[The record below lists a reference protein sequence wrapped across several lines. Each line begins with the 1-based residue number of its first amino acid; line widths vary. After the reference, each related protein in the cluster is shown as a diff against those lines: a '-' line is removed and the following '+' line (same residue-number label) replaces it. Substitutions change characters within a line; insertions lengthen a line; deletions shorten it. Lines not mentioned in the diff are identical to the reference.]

1 MVEASLHRRIAIILP
16 DLRPGGAERLHLSL
30 GREWLRNGIQV
41 DFVLS
46 QVRGELLAQVPAGAN
61 VVGLGAARVR
71 KVIRPL
77 ARYLRRSRPD
87 ALLAAMWPLTA
98 VAPIAA
104 RMVGFDGSVA
114 VSEHSPLSRAYAGR
128 GRVHRLVLRTS
139 TALGYRLASAR
150 IGVSAGVAD
159 DMADLSR
166 LSRLRFEV
174 IHNPAASA
182 GFGRMLARPAQLRTL
197 PGPVILAVGTLKAV
211 KRHDVLLESFAQ
223 MPASTGATLCILGE
237 GAERAA
243 LERQIDALGLS
254 GRVLLPGFVA
264 DPDPWYASADLFV
277 LSSDYEGFGNV
288 LVEAMEH
295 GVPIVSTDCDF
306 GPREIL
312 EGGRWGRLVPVGDP
326 KSLALAMADSLAG
339 IHDQDRL
346 RRRSRDFTAD
356 KAAKSYLDVLF
367 PDARKE
373 TGV

>member
-1 MVEASLHRRIAIILP
+1 
-16 DLRPGGAERLHLSL
+16 
-30 GREWLRNGIQV
+30 
-41 DFVLS
+41 
-46 QVRGELLAQVPAGAN
+46 
-61 VVGLGAARVR
+61 
-71 KVIRPL
+71 
-77 ARYLRRSRPD
+77 
-87 ALLAAMWPLTA
+87 
-98 VAPIAA
+98 
-104 RMVGFDGSVA
+104 
-114 VSEHSPLSRAYAGR
+114 
-128 GRVHRLVLRTS
+128 
-139 TALGYRLASAR
+139 
-150 IGVSAGVAD
+150 
-159 DMADLSR
+159 
-166 LSRLRFEV
+166 
-174 IHNPAASA
+174 
-182 GFGRMLARPAQLRTL
+182 
-197 PGPVILAVGTLKAV
+197 
-211 KRHDVLLESFAQ
+211 

-356 KAAKSYLDVLF
+356 KAAKSNLDVLF